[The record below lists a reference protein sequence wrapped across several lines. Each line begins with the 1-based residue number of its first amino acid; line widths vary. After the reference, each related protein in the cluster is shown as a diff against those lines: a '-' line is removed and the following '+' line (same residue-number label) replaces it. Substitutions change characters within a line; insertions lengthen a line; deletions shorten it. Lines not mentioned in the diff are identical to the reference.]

1 MSLNYRTPGRLK
13 YASEHPG
20 AQIGNQKEYFPKLTT
35 ELFGE
40 SISPAIIPSN
50 PLHDLS
56 PTEWNLACAFPEDP
70 FLQQHSE
77 QLQAI

>member
-1 MSLNYRTPGRLK
+1 M
-13 YASEHPG
+13 
-20 AQIGNQKEYFPKLTT
+20 EYFPKLTT
-35 ELFGE
+35 ELYGG